1 MTLTSFEARRI
12 LGVESSATQEE
23 IKTAYRRLASKHH
36 PDKGGDADEFKKIKA
51 AYEKLSS
58 SGGASSSSFRSGTR
72 SDEADEWGYGFWD
85 ADEVS
90 DFVDDFIYSRGKYSS
105 GWDKHYSNA
114 ATTSKV
120 KVKLSIKEAFEG
132 VENRRLS
139 ISRKPGDLTDSFQ
152 LSIDIK
158 PGIAN
163 GETLHIQKVDDVTYV
178 FIADIVAPVIDLSA
192 DNVTHEFTVNW
203 TAGSPDYGNLYLKKY
218 ISPLTMMMGGW
229 VKVECPID
237 GAEVSVRIVPGTRS
251 NAKLKIKGKG
261 YWRNKSVRDRAD
273 IILEV
278 LPDIKHIDRYT
289 AAEKAEMLGTL
300 LSGIEKDRPA
310 VKDTIKQ
317 FVKNLDHDEA
327 VMFIGELMNL
337 VYPDEEMGCDF
348 RD

>member
-12 LGVESSATQEE
+12 LGVGSSTSPEE
-23 IKTAYRRLASKHH
+23 IKNAYRRLASKHH
-36 PDKGGDADEFKKIKA
+36 PDKGGNADEFKKIKA

-58 SGGASSSSFRSGTR
+58 ALSGSSSFRSGTR
-72 SDEADEWGYGFWD
+72 SDESADEWGYGYWGP
-85 ADEVS
+85 DEVN

-105 GWDKHYSNA
+105 GWDAYNTNA

-120 KVKLSIKEAFEG
+120 KVRLSVKEAFEG

-158 PGIAN
+158 PGISN

-261 YWRNKSVRDRAD
+261 YWRNRSVRDRAD

-278 LPDIKHIDRYT
+278 LPDIKHFDKYT
-289 AAEKAEMLGTL
+289 SAEKAEMLGAL

-327 VMFIGELMNL
+327 VEFIGELMNL